1 MTQDTLTYNKEVME
15 EVYSNEMYNYF
26 NDIPKE
32 EFSLFEKILDFI
44 QRLLSKI
51 NINTSEERSFF
62 IIVLMIVLL
71 AVILFIFRKK
81 LNLFSTDKSLEVD
94 YTLSEEDINTI
105 DFQTNIL
112 LAIGNKDYKLGIILQ
127 YLYSLKQLNDSGR
140 ISWQPNKTPTSY
152 VKEVGDDNFKNMT
165 NVYLRV
171 RYGNYSAD
179 EQGYSEFVAWK
190 NNIITEGVDSHE
202 Q

>member
-1 MTQDTLTYNKEVME
+1 MTQDTLQYNKEVME
-15 EVYSNEMYNYF
+15 EMYSNQMYNYF
-26 NDIPKE
+26 NDTPKDDTS
-32 EFSLFEKILDFI
+32 FFEWILKTI
-44 QRLLSKI
+44 NRLLSKI

-62 IIVLMIVLL
+62 IIVLMIVFLG
-71 AVILFIFRKK
+71 VILFIFRKK
-81 LNLFSTDKSLEVD
+81 LKLFSTDKSLKVD
-94 YTLSEEDINTI
+94 YILSEEDINTI

-152 VKEVGDDNFKNMT
+152 VKEVGDDSFKSMT

-179 EQGYSEFVAWK
+179 EQDYSEFVAWK
-190 NNIITEGVDSHE
+190 NNMITEGVDSHE

>member
-32 EFSLFEKILDFI
+32 EISLFEKVLDFI
-44 QRLLSKI
+44 QRLLRKI
-51 NINTSEERSFF
+51 NIDTSEERSFL
-62 IIVLMIVLL
+62 IVVLMIVLL

-81 LNLFSTDKSLEVD
+81 LKLFSTDKSLEVD
-94 YTLSEEDINTI
+94 YILSEEDINTI

-112 LAIGNKDYKLGIILQ
+112 LAIDNKDYKLGIILQ
-127 YLYSLKQLNDSGR
+127 YLYALKQLNDSER

-152 VKEVGDDNFKNMT
+152 VKEVGDDNFKSMT

-190 NNIITEGVDSHE
+190 NNIITEGKDSHE

>member
-1 MTQDTLTYNKEVME
+1 MTQDTLQYNKEVME
-15 EVYSNEMYNYF
+15 EMYSNQMYNYF

-62 IIVLMIVLL
+62 IIILIIVLL

-94 YTLSEEDINTI
+94 YILSEEDINTI
-105 DFQTNIL
+105 DFQKAIQFATN
-112 LAIGNKDYKLGIILQ
+112 NKDYRLGLILQ
-127 YLYSLKQLNDSGR
+127 YLYTLKQLNDSGR

-152 VKEVGDDNFKNMT
+152 IKEIDHDSFKSMT

-179 EQGYSEFVAWK
+179 EQDYSEFVAWK